1 MSWLTSI
8 EIQRLVNTYG
18 DDKTRN
24 AFKGIFAMDTLPQRV
39 LHLPLLLI
47 VNTQTSNLPG
57 EHWKAIY
64 ISTDKTGEV
73 FDSLATPIGIYLQK
87 WMNTFTRKWTVSKLT
102 IQNPLAATCGAF
114 TLYYVLTRLNAKS
127 MQDCVKI
134 FSKVLHE
141 NDKLMELFVE
151 ELRHVKK

>member
-18 DDKTRN
+18 NDKTRN

-64 ISTDKTGEV
+64 ISTDKSGEV

-87 WMNTFTRKWTVSKLT
+87 WMNTITKEMDCIKANYSKS
-102 IQNPLAATCGAF
+102 IGGN
-114 TLYYVLTRLNAKS
+114 
-127 MQDCVKI
+127 
-134 FSKVLHE
+134 
-141 NDKLMELFVE
+141 
-151 ELRHVKK
+151 LRCFYFILCIN